1 MSSQSVWPRLP
12 LEVRAADGADLA
24 TLYLHH
30 RTALRRRA
38 RALLGNG
45 DEAEDVLQEVFLAM
59 VARPGLHRG
68 EASVFTLL
76 YQMVTHKAL
85 DRCRARARRQ
95 VWLERLRKGAS
106 ETPGG
111 QESIG
116 SVEAAGDLRRM
127 ARAETPRV
135 LTAALL
141 HFVDGHTQGE
151 VAQVLGVSRKTV
163 VRMLGQLAVRA
174 RGAAHEGRRIKS
186 ASGFSPALRLRLHE
200 R

>member
-1 MSSQSVWPRLP
+1 
-12 LEVRAADGADLA
+12 
-24 TLYLHH
+24 
-30 RTALRRRA
+30 
-38 RALLGNG
+38 
-45 DEAEDVLQEVFLAM
+45 VLQEVFLAM
-59 VARPGLHRG
+59 VASPGLHRG

-95 VWLERLRKGAS
+95 DWLERLRRGAP
-106 ETPGG
+106 EAEAHGG
-111 QESIG
+111 QQTIG

-127 ARAETPRV
+127 ARAEAPRV

-163 VRMLGQLAVRA
+163 VRMLGQLTVRA
-174 RGAAHEGRRIKS
+174 RGYPARRH
-186 ASGFSPALRLRLHE
+186 R
-200 R
+200 